1 MLQKMFFSSFSCW
14 YTHFLLLSL
23 FVSGGAGRFLPS
35 RTTATRW
42 TGDIVLCYMDARST
56 GAYGPEAEEL
66 FRWNSA
72 KFGRLLA
79 YHNDSADRGGGY
91 VGVAVCVCVSARGR
105 DSTSVYKSRRL

>member
-1 MLQKMFFSSFSCW
+1 MAEPSTYLTVFS
-14 YTHFLLLSL
+14 LSL

-56 GAYGPEAEEL
+56 GAYGPQAEEL
-66 FRWNSA
+66 FRWNSV

-79 YHNDSADRGGGY
+79 YHNDSADRGGGL
-91 VGVAVCVCVSARGR
+91 ALVCVFEECECAHM
-105 DSTSVYKSRRL
+105 YKSCCVYNFEGKLVRACV